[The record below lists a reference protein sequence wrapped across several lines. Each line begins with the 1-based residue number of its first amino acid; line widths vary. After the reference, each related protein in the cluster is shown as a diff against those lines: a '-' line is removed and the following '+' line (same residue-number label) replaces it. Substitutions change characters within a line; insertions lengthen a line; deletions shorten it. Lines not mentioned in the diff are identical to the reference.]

1 MGMCSVQELF
11 FWLGGLRKDRFFC
24 VINVFIFVTEKSLT
38 FKNRKY
44 RRKTEKKQIY
54 LTSQRLYV
62 MYCLYRLNG
71 SN

>member
-1 MGMCSVQELF
+1 MCSVQELF
-11 FWLGGLRKDRFFC
+11 FLAGWVRKGRVFFC

-44 RRKTEKKQIY
+44 RRKTEKNQIY
-54 LTSQRLYV
+54 LTSQRRYV
-62 MYCLYRLNG
+62 MYCLYRLND

>member
-1 MGMCSVQELF
+1 MCSVQELF

-44 RRKTEKKQIY
+44 RRKTEKNQIY

>member
-38 FKNRKY
+38 LKNRKY
-44 RRKTEKKQIY
+44 RRKTEKNQIY
-54 LTSQRLYV
+54 LNSQRLYV

>member
-1 MGMCSVQELF
+1 MCKSYF
-11 FWLGGLRKDRFFC
+11 FWLGGLGKDGFFC

-44 RRKTEKKQIY
+44 RGKTEKNQIY
-54 LTSQRLYV
+54 LTSQRRYV
-62 MYCLYRLNG
+62 MYCLYRLND